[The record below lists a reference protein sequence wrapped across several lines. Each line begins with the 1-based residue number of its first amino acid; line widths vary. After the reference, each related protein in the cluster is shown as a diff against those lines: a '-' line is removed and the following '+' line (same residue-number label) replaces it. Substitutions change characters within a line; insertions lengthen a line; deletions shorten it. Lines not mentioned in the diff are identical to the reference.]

1 MKLSTLIPLAALC
14 AATLTAS
21 AQPRQQPPGMASRWL
36 VEPSITYT
44 LLENDAVSMAG
55 MRVGKQLSDELFIG
69 GSASLLLNTAE
80 TFRVNGFDRLNDLL
94 YAGPTI
100 EYSNV
105 FRGRV
110 RYYLGLT
117 LGIGLA
123 DYETGLDGAVSDRS
137 GMFAAIAPEA
147 GLQLRIGRRR
157 IWQMRMS
164 LGGVV
169 GTIPGSDVTLYTL
182 PAATFGIRFPL

>member
-1 MKLSTLIPLAALC
+1 MMKLSTLIKLAALC
-14 AATLTAS
+14 TASATAS
-21 AQPRQQPPGMASRWL
+21 AQRQQQQTIANRWL

-44 LLENDAVSMAG
+44 LLENDAVSVAG
-55 MRVGKQLSDELFIG
+55 VRAGKQLSDEFFIG
-69 GSASLLLNTAE
+69 GSASMLLNSAE
-80 TFRVNGFDRLNDLL
+80 TFRANGYDRLNDLL

-123 DYETGLDGAVSDRS
+123 DYESAVDGAVSDRS
-137 GMFAAIAPEA
+137 GMFAGIAPEA
-147 GLQLRIGRRR
+147 GLQLRVGRRR
-157 IWQMRMS
+157 VWQMRMS
-164 LGGVV
+164 LGGMV
-169 GTIPGSDVTLYTL
+169 GSIPGSDVTLYTL
-182 PAATFGIRFPL
+182 PAATLGLRFPL

>member
-1 MKLSTLIPLAALC
+1 MKLSTLITLAALC
-14 AATLTAS
+14 AASPTAS
-21 AQPRQQPPGMASRWL
+21 AQRGQPQTIANHWL

-44 LLENDAVSMAG
+44 LLENDAVSLAG
-55 MRVGKQLSDELFIG
+55 MRVGKQLSDDFFIG

-80 TFRVNGFDRLNDLL
+80 TFRVNGYDRLNDLL

-110 RYYLGLT
+110 RYYLGLS

-123 DYETGLDGAVSDRS
+123 DYESGADGVVSDRS

-157 IWQMRMS
+157 VWQMRLS

-169 GTIPGSDVTLYTL
+169 GGIPGSDVTLYTL
-182 PAATFGIRFPL
+182 PAATFGLRFPL

>member
-1 MKLSTLIPLAALC
+1 MMKLSTLITLAALC
-14 AATLTAS
+14 AASATAS
-21 AQPRQQPPGMASRWL
+21 AQRGQPQTVANHWL
-36 VEPSITYT
+36 VEPSIIYT
-44 LLENDAVSMAG
+44 LLENDAVFIAG
-55 MRVGKQLSDELFIG
+55 VRVGKQLSDEIFIG

-80 TFRVNGFDRLNDLL
+80 TFRADGYDRLNDLL

-123 DYETGLDGAVSDRS
+123 DYESAVDGAVSDRS
-137 GMFAAIAPEA
+137 GMFAGIAPEA
-147 GLQLRIGRRR
+147 GLQLRVGRRR
-157 IWQMRMS
+157 IWQMRLS

-169 GTIPGSDVTLYTL
+169 GSIPGSDVALYTL
-182 PAATFGIRFPL
+182 PAATFGVRFPL